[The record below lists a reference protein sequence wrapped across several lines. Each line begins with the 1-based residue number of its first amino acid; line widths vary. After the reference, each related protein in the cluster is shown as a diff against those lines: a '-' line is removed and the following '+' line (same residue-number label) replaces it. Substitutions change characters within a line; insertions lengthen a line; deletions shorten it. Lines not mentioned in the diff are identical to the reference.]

1 MTQTM
6 EISLGVDL
14 RGIFR
19 VVSWIDDTAHTSREL
34 VYGVI
39 PRPANADADIGS
51 AMGIHPNYTQGQL
64 AALRKLGIKWAR
76 VMSPA
81 GFFRWR
87 EVERVEGQIQWF
99 DDQIKLASAAG
110 ITTLGTIGTNDFWP
124 AWADR
129 NGLPDLAK
137 WASFCGRLATHY
149 RSLVT
154 YWEIWNEP
162 HFTPA
167 FYTQMLKA
175 AVQAIEAANPSA
187 KIVAM
192 GGVPRKYMTDVLDEL
207 GRQFPDW
214 RKHIHALST
223 HDYPD
228 GEPPENFIGITP
240 EVWNTE
246 TGDWDRGFYQGP
258 NSNFARFG
266 KPLYP
271 SGDATRFYHG
281 MLGSPNVVVQNFL
294 RTLAAGQK
302 KYFYYDSR
310 AAAAPDYPRSHTTI
324 FEYDGTVRAKG
335 VAYAIAGSLVDHSTT
350 LGNVSPVKNAS
361 MLVFDTPG
369 GPIAALFTPDRKP
382 RQLKVSLKPDQM
394 QLLDMMGNPVNV
406 SGAIPFGRVVVY
418 LKGIGITAQSFAAAL
433 RAGAISE
440 RTDTA
445 APNVSISE
453 FPTGPVRGPFRARWI
468 AIDETSY
475 PNLGEVS
482 IEAKGPGETAA
493 PEAILY
499 SHRLEGHSDWSPW
512 TAETCADFAPRPGTY
527 TFMIKAKDE
536 AGNVSAVVSRPVVA
550 I

>member
-1 MTQTM
+1 
-6 EISLGVDL
+6 
-14 RGIFR
+14 
-19 VVSWIDDTAHTSREL
+19 
-34 VYGVI
+34 
-39 PRPANADADIGS
+39 
-51 AMGIHPNYTQGQL
+51 
-64 AALRKLGIKWAR
+64 
-76 VMSPA
+76 
-81 GFFRWR
+81 
-87 EVERVEGQIQWF
+87 
-99 DDQIKLASAAG
+99 
-110 ITTLGTIGTNDFWP
+110 
-124 AWADR
+124 
-129 NGLPDLAK
+129 
-137 WASFCGRLATHY
+137 
-149 RSLVT
+149 
-154 YWEIWNEP
+154 
-162 HFTPA
+162 
-167 FYTQMLKA
+167 MLKA

-527 TFMIKAKDE
+527 SVMIKAKDE